1 MLPHQACRRP
11 GIRIR
16 FYLVC
21 TRLHNVTRLSLLTS
35 QHRVGFWVYFW
46 TLLEW
51 NLAIICNCAPSLRA
65 FFRAYL
71 KDTVDKALNS
81 LSSRS
86 RYKETNKSNTMSSQ
100 NIELKRTYTIHSEK
114 SLNNNDSHTGD
125 ASSTNSDRTDYP
137 AEVPE
142 AHIKK
147 MRQSTFLDMDPSPPP
162 QFAPNQNPWARSQVD
177 ITITGP
183 ASPTRPYAEV

>member
-1 MLPHQACRRP
+1 M
-11 GIRIR
+11 
-16 FYLVC
+16 
-21 TRLHNVTRLSLLTS
+21 SD
-35 QHRVGFWVYFW
+35 RVGFWVYFW
-46 TLLEW
+46 TLLEL

-86 RYKETNKSNTMSSQ
+86 KYRETNKDTTASAH

-114 SLNNNDSHTGD
+114 SLNNAESHRGD
-125 ASSTNSDRTDYP
+125 ASSTNSDRSNYP

-142 AHIKK
+142 AHTRKSN
-147 MRQSTFLDMDPSPPP
+147 RTTFLDMDPSPPP
-162 QFAPNQNPWARSQVD
+162 HFAPNESPWARSQID

-183 ASPTRPYAEV
+183 NSPTRPYAEV

>member
-1 MLPHQACRRP
+1 VHCFTS
-11 GIRIR
+11 I
-16 FYLVC
+16 
-21 TRLHNVTRLSLLTS
+21 SLLTPD
-35 QHRVGFWVYFW
+35 RVGFWVYFW

-86 RYKETNKSNTMSSQ
+86 RYKETNKSHTMSSQ

-114 SLNNNDSHTGD
+114 SLNNADSQAGD

-142 AHIKK
+142 AHVKNG
-147 MRQSTFLDMDPSPPP
+147 RQRSTFLDIDPSPPP

-177 ITITGP
+177 IVITGP

>member
-1 MLPHQACRRP
+1 M
-11 GIRIR
+11 
-16 FYLVC
+16 
-21 TRLHNVTRLSLLTS
+21 LLTPD
-35 QHRVGFWVYFW
+35 RVGFWVYFW

-114 SLNNNDSHTGD
+114 SLNNNNDSQPGD
-125 ASSTNSDRTDYP
+125 ASSTNSDRADYP
-137 AEVPE
+137 PDIPE
-142 AHIKK
+142 AHMKK
-147 MRQSTFLDMDPSPPP
+147 GRQSTFLDMDPSPPP
-162 QFAPNQNPWARSQVD
+162 QFAPNQNPWARSQID

-183 ASPTRPYAEV
+183 TSPTRPYDDV

>member
-1 MLPHQACRRP
+1 
-11 GIRIR
+11 
-16 FYLVC
+16 LVC
-21 TRLHNVTRLSLLTS
+21 ACSHSVAKPSLLTS
-35 QHRVGFWVYFW
+35 HRVGFWVYFW
-46 TLLEW
+46 TILEW

-86 RYKETNKSNTMSSQ
+86 KYRETNKSNTTSTH

-114 SLNNNDSHTGD
+114 SLNHDSHAGD
-125 ASSTNSDRTDYP
+125 ASSTNSDPTDYP
-137 AEVPE
+137 ADIPE
-142 AHIKK
+142 AHLKK
-147 MRQSTFLDMDPSPPP
+147 GRQSTFLDMDPSPPP

-183 ASPTRPYAEV
+183 ASPTRPYADV